1 MSMDKKRGK
10 SVVDPSPSPKLR
22 LSAVALR
29 RGSAFQFCLNRWLA
43 RSNNGV
49 ERIHNLLVHRMYC
62 VLGHFKAAFLQDF
75 RMDFMPHNFR
85 KLLKAL
91 LVQSLIITAPKP
103 CYKLVSRGCG

>member
-1 MSMDKKRGK
+1 MSMNKKEGRSAGLT
-10 SVVDPSPSPKLR
+10 SPTDSPAVV
-22 LSAVALR
+22 AIGG
-29 RGSAFQFCLNRWLA
+29 GSAFQFCLNRWLS
-43 RSNNGV
+43 RSDNGV
-49 ERIHNLLVHRMYC
+49 ERIHNLLIHYTYC